1 MFPKVKRTVCKKSNY
16 PHKPQITFQKL
27 YSSQSFLCRQ
37 QTKENESASEQLKTR
52 EWKPTKSPAFSH
64 PSPPSSTIF
73 EQVKD
78 LGKPELSPES
88 LASVT
93 IYVTDVNDC
102 APIFDYTDYNV
113 TLYLPTY
120 ENVVIEQV
128 KANDPDSSENSTL
141 RYDIIEGNS
150 AGVFAIDSTTGIIT
164 TR

>member
-1 MFPKVKRTVCKKSNY
+1 MEESNPHPNTWKRENKN
-16 PHKPQITFQKL
+16 PQII
-27 YSSQSFLCRQ
+27 
-37 QTKENESASEQLKTR
+37 QLSLT
-52 EWKPTKSPAFSH
+52 
-64 PSPPSSTIF
+64 PS
-73 EQVKD
+73 QVKD

-102 APIFDYTDYNV
+102 APEFEYTDYNV

>member
-1 MFPKVKRTVCKKSNY
+1 MPDNRQKKNPIRIRT
-16 PHKPQITFQKL
+16 PTHKIFN
-27 YSSQSFLCRQ
+27 FL
-37 QTKENESASEQLKTR
+37 SLL
-52 EWKPTKSPAFSH
+52 
-64 PSPPSSTIF
+64 PS
-73 EQVKD
+73 QVKD

-102 APIFDYTDYNV
+102 APEFEYTDYNV